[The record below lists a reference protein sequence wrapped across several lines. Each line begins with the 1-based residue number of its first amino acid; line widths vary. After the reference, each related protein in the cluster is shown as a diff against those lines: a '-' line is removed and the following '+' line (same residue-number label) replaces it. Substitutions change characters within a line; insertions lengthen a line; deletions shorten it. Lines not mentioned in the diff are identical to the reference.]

1 MKFSRD
7 DDSRVKA
14 TRQFKHLPYQTESL
28 DEMDDR
34 LDFIIKKLINAAKA
48 KDFDIGF
55 NIWDHSL
62 QCWLSLKYP
71 MLRERRVQ
79 LTRLYYQLLV
89 SPGMDGRFINLFATR
104 LMSLISSKKR
114 LSIKDIVLP
123 WKPLYEILAK
133 ELFPKQRET
142 SRKNVTNNLLTL
154 VEYAQRFFHPSEY
167 QNMLDTILPKM
178 DGSSVDSI
186 IATQAFLVHFLP
198 LSHPQYWLPVTFRIW
213 ETFNSSHIDD
223 QHLDLLARLTEKHLD
238 PSISDPRII
247 DSLAP
252 APSEVPT
259 VNRPPKD
266 KNADSS
272 WRGIRKDVGLLTES
286 QFDTVMQKALSSF
299 NISVGKLRGGDTL
312 GPDGKISQNV
322 VNLKKPTNRT
332 FSLAIILVYSMSQ
345 EAGVAVSS
353 AAGTPV
359 SETPVNKGK
368 NQLSAPTVGNFNS
381 VNKYL
386 GGSKALDALNKLI
399 LSTETYFH
407 PSNWGAHT
415 FALTYF
421 ISDVSS
427 LFLERWT
434 DEQKPDCKTPLQWR
448 LTKQMKKE
456 FVFSLRTVALLAMF
470 SKDPIS
476 ITNTQ
481 GCLRNLALLEPDLI
495 YPALMERA
503 YPSLEALTETHRTTA
518 VITAL
523 STIAPHLISRS
534 KYYAGAKDL
543 LPLLEFSLPG
553 IDMNDPTKTV
563 ATCMFIIMSLHS
575 VRIGDATTEGSDDVN
590 IYRRKSVNPMDLDGC
605 APIEVEN
612 DSNNFLPEGREAN
625 DPPLSH
631 EEVDNLIRTSTSS
644 FGDWVIEFFRR
655 VFILFE
661 NLPEEGGKHNRV
673 GGRTEESVL
682 HTIMVACEVVC
693 GGLSPYIFQLALKQ
707 VFQYASTTTRANGVR
722 VIGQLVSCF
731 AKADP
736 DKTLKQ
742 FFSWTTS
749 TIRVEIKHGASSIGT
764 TSTSTPF
771 AGDTALHWALAILT
785 GCVSHSG
792 KALLDYKDE
801 LIDILKLTVNSCK
814 SERGY
819 MWSSSILQRV
829 LQTLTQYY
837 TVYTR
842 FVNDAE
848 WKNPSFARNH
858 IYHWGKLFESDEVE
872 LDWHVPSSDEFDM
885 AVELFKEVL
894 EPELNRME
902 ALITS
907 TKGKDWSN
915 DFCRISLHI
924 RHSLTA
930 IASLLQISA
939 PEAGDPISDHGVFP
953 KEFIQRQPEFKCQG
967 VLKDD
972 DRRLHYFNQFRYKFG
987 ETLHKIASVFNNP
1000 SEQDESSDSI
1010 DCVKAFL
1017 RSVRVYMSE
1026 NGMDS
1031 SHYENTRQRYTFQ
1044 KSVNKILP
1052 RQKQWPRLVF
1062 ARRAAYLHATRLH
1075 LNTFNR
1081 ERSKLDDQLLDDVL
1095 ELSLSSYTA
1104 VRKTAQNTLQQLAAF
1119 YDGTKALS
1127 MDKIISSLKP
1137 GTDADR
1143 MKGALYILMNKSWI
1157 SYYIVQFGQFKKVI
1171 LALLGAQTEEKPS
1184 IQNLIQN
1191 LSREIIV
1198 RMPEIAALSSRL
1210 DCDNVKDVM
1219 NDVENSIG
1227 GNSVDS
1233 QEVIQAVGNVAVE
1246 RIESREVLY
1255 DELITPLL
1263 DVAESNNTHW
1273 RYQLIA
1279 QRVLK
1284 NLIRRDKPT
1293 PERVTKFLS
1302 NTEVIYLTGLF
1313 SPKIREHAYGSMIKI
1328 LHFIKLR
1335 TFGQGDNLRE
1345 QLLLR
1350 STKNPLK
1357 KTISI
1362 EEQKDFTT
1370 EKYLQAFKQPI
1381 VEWNE
1386 DVQLQDKTQS
1396 GWLCWGRTL
1405 DVYGLPPTD
1414 HFPFEWEVDSSA
1426 SIKAIT
1432 DTVMSSEWW
1441 YKFVSQLSIESSS
1454 NGPSY
1459 DHVNFIKSI
1468 FAMSEKPLG
1477 LLKSVIEPL
1486 LEDVSDRHKQRA
1498 ASELLSG
1505 LLRGIKHWPKYALDD
1520 LWNWLTPK
1528 FPQFLGNVRPDS
1540 AATWDMFVVNT
1551 LYHRDPRRVYPLI
1564 NWIVEQGDL
1573 MKNASS
1579 SAWSQ
1584 AYSINLLRVT
1594 VKVISWRFSAWSD
1607 DISDMYWSI
1616 DALNHDYAEVRAN
1629 IAKTLQKLS
1638 RSQLHPSFKNVAE
1651 FKKLSEIVPSDR
1663 VIIKHN
1669 AEDKILRHI
1678 QKVKQHLAKEHSNR
1692 LPPPMSA
1699 LSTYDKVGLTTL
1711 RFLWDALH
1719 DSTRCSFYPF
1729 SIGLLGD
1736 FFNMRELSDSPDL
1749 QATAQSVLSLFAV
1762 IPPPRE
1768 YSEPV
1773 IRTLLDVVSSSTK
1786 YRVRLHALP
1795 ITVHVA
1801 HLITAVFYFFQ
1812 LPHISPATILGV
1824 MEELYKLLRDQNI
1837 EVREAAAETLSGL
1850 VRCSQRSFTLDL
1862 KKRFTETVS
1871 ANSVLPRRRLEN
1883 GDVNPNYAPAVLK
1896 LHSGILGICA
1906 LINAFPYDVPSWMP
1920 ELLAGVL
1927 AEHVSNSDTV
1937 ISSTIRKTAQDWRRT
1952 HQDSWSENI
1961 HKFNEE
1967 QLSELSSLFLGEC
1980 YFA

>member
-1 MKFSRD
+1 
-7 DDSRVKA
+7 
-14 TRQFKHLPYQTESL
+14 
-28 DEMDDR
+28 
-34 LDFIIKKLINAAKA
+34 
-48 KDFDIGF
+48 
-55 NIWDHSL
+55 
-62 QCWLSLKYP
+62 
-71 MLRERRVQ
+71 
-79 LTRLYYQLLV
+79 
-89 SPGMDGRFINLFATR
+89 
-104 LMSLISSKKR
+104 
-114 LSIKDIVLP
+114 
-123 WKPLYEILAK
+123 
-133 ELFPKQRET
+133 
-142 SRKNVTNNLLTL
+142 
-154 VEYAQRFFHPSEY
+154 
-167 QNMLDTILPKM
+167 
-178 DGSSVDSI
+178 
-186 IATQAFLVHFLP
+186 
-198 LSHPQYWLPVTFRIW
+198 
-213 ETFNSSHIDD
+213 
-223 QHLDLLARLTEKHLD
+223 
-238 PSISDPRII
+238 
-247 DSLAP
+247 
-252 APSEVPT
+252 
-259 VNRPPKD
+259 
-266 KNADSS
+266 
-272 WRGIRKDVGLLTES
+272 
-286 QFDTVMQKALSSF
+286 
-299 NISVGKLRGGDTL
+299 
-312 GPDGKISQNV
+312 
-322 VNLKKPTNRT
+322 
-332 FSLAIILVYSMSQ
+332 
-345 EAGVAVSS
+345 
-353 AAGTPV
+353 
-359 SETPVNKGK
+359 
-368 NQLSAPTVGNFNS
+368 
-381 VNKYL
+381 
-386 GGSKALDALNKLI
+386 
-399 LSTETYFH
+399 
-407 PSNWGAHT
+407 
-415 FALTYF
+415 
-421 ISDVSS
+421 
-427 LFLERWT
+427 
-434 DEQKPDCKTPLQWR
+434 
-448 LTKQMKKE
+448 
-456 FVFSLRTVALLAMF
+456 
-470 SKDPIS
+470 
-476 ITNTQ
+476 
-481 GCLRNLALLEPDLI
+481 
-495 YPALMERA
+495 MERA

-972 DRRLHYFNQFRYKFG
+972 DRRLLYFNQFRYKFG

-1255 DELITPLL
+1255 DEL
-1263 DVAESNNTHW
+1263 VRQMNFES
-1273 RYQLIA
+1273 
-1279 QRVLK
+1279 
-1284 NLIRRDKPT
+1284 
-1293 PERVTKFLS
+1293 
-1302 NTEVIYLTGLF
+1302 
-1313 SPKIREHAYGSMIKI
+1313 
-1328 LHFIKLR
+1328 
-1335 TFGQGDNLRE
+1335 
-1345 QLLLR
+1345 
-1350 STKNPLK
+1350 
-1357 KTISI
+1357 
-1362 EEQKDFTT
+1362 
-1370 EKYLQAFKQPI
+1370 
-1381 VEWNE
+1381 
-1386 DVQLQDKTQS
+1386 
-1396 GWLCWGRTL
+1396 
-1405 DVYGLPPTD
+1405 
-1414 HFPFEWEVDSSA
+1414 
-1426 SIKAIT
+1426 
-1432 DTVMSSEWW
+1432 
-1441 YKFVSQLSIESSS
+1441 
-1454 NGPSY
+1454 
-1459 DHVNFIKSI
+1459 
-1468 FAMSEKPLG
+1468 
-1477 LLKSVIEPL
+1477 
-1486 LEDVSDRHKQRA
+1486 
-1498 ASELLSG
+1498 
-1505 LLRGIKHWPKYALDD
+1505 
-1520 LWNWLTPK
+1520 
-1528 FPQFLGNVRPDS
+1528 
-1540 AATWDMFVVNT
+1540 
-1551 LYHRDPRRVYPLI
+1551 LY
-1564 NWIVEQGDL
+1564 
-1573 MKNASS
+1573 
-1579 SAWSQ
+1579 
-1584 AYSINLLRVT
+1584 
-1594 VKVISWRFSAWSD
+1594 
-1607 DISDMYWSI
+1607 
-1616 DALNHDYAEVRAN
+1616 
-1629 IAKTLQKLS
+1629 
-1638 RSQLHPSFKNVAE
+1638 
-1651 FKKLSEIVPSDR
+1651 
-1663 VIIKHN
+1663 
-1669 AEDKILRHI
+1669 
-1678 QKVKQHLAKEHSNR
+1678 
-1692 LPPPMSA
+1692 
-1699 LSTYDKVGLTTL
+1699 
-1711 RFLWDALH
+1711 
-1719 DSTRCSFYPF
+1719 
-1729 SIGLLGD
+1729 
-1736 FFNMRELSDSPDL
+1736 
-1749 QATAQSVLSLFAV
+1749 
-1762 IPPPRE
+1762 
-1768 YSEPV
+1768 
-1773 IRTLLDVVSSSTK
+1773 
-1786 YRVRLHALP
+1786 
-1795 ITVHVA
+1795 
-1801 HLITAVFYFFQ
+1801 
-1812 LPHISPATILGV
+1812 
-1824 MEELYKLLRDQNI
+1824 
-1837 EVREAAAETLSGL
+1837 
-1850 VRCSQRSFTLDL
+1850 
-1862 KKRFTETVS
+1862 
-1871 ANSVLPRRRLEN
+1871 
-1883 GDVNPNYAPAVLK
+1883 
-1896 LHSGILGICA
+1896 
-1906 LINAFPYDVPSWMP
+1906 
-1920 ELLAGVL
+1920 
-1927 AEHVSNSDTV
+1927 
-1937 ISSTIRKTAQDWRRT
+1937 
-1952 HQDSWSENI
+1952 
-1961 HKFNEE
+1961 
-1967 QLSELSSLFLGEC
+1967 
-1980 YFA
+1980 